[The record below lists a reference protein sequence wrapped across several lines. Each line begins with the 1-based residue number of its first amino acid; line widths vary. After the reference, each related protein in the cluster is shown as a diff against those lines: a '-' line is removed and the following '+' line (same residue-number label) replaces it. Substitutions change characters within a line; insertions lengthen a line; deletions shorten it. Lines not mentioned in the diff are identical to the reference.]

1 MQAFFDTVGVI
12 LEAGEGGSVDIFEI
26 QLAFVAATRE
36 CARPA
41 QSAPSQASR
50 PATPRAAPFAQQGG
64 VGASPS
70 SSPLGVTRSI
80 GKHRQSADKA
90 LKTYKSLPPQ
100 RPRPRGVAPGHRVR
114 TGARGAVSVA
124 NAAKVTAGKL
134 KHCPPFAE
142 PYPRE
147 CHCTPQ
153 GLGDCFL
160 NEGSTQFVFLRDKL
174 DLARGDGRSSGAD
187 ASTGG
192 GTFNTLVYGSAAR
205 WPTGPLAVLT
215 ITHTE
220 LCRTQSVL
228 VFDDVRVY

>member
-1 MQAFFDTVGVI
+1 MASSAAGV
-12 LEAGEGGSVDIFEI
+12 LRHRWGDPGGGGGGQRRSVDIFEI
-26 QLAFVAATRE
+26 KLAFVVATRE
-36 CARPA
+36 CSRPA
-41 QSAPSQASR
+41 QLAPSEASR
-50 PATPRAAPFAQQGG
+50 SATPRAAPSAQWGG
-64 VGASPS
+64 AGASPS
-70 SSPLGVTRSI
+70 SSPLGATRSI

-187 ASTGG
+187 ASTGAFFMLEG
-192 GTFNTLVYGSAAR
+192 KSWLRSSNWSMISKSSCSSR
-205 WPTGPLAVLT
+205 SS
-215 ITHTE
+215 
-220 LCRTQSVL
+220 Q
-228 VFDDVRVY
+228 